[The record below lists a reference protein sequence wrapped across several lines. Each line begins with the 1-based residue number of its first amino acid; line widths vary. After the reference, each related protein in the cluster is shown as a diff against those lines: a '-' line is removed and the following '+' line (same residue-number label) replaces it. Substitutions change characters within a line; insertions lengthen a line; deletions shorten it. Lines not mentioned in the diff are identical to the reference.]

1 MDLPRNKDGNYIDL
15 AATIICNNCKTRRE
29 RDKKLQEYY
38 DKIRSIYPVD
48 TFEIEAEDGRKLN
61 FYREH
66 FLLNLIE
73 DDADINVDSLDY
85 NLYEKEWG
93 DCDSEIA
100 HISINKKSKNFHIAV
115 WDNEK
120 YEGKGY
126 AKEIYRNAGRILEIL
141 GIKDI
146 ELYEIT
152 TPVDKATEHMKEKY
166 GTLKNNFQDGER

>member
-1 MDLPRNKDGNYIDL
+1 MDIIQIQQQILFVILAKRNG
-15 AATIICNNCKTRRE
+15 E
-29 RDKKLQEYY
+29 RDRKLQEYHN
-38 DKIRSIYPVD
+38 KIRSIYPVD
-48 TFEIEAEDGRKLN
+48 TFEIETKDGRKLN

-66 FLLNLIE
+66 ILLNLIE
-73 DDADINVDSLDY
+73 DKEDADVESLEY

-100 HISINKKSKNFHIAV
+100 HISINKKSKRFHISV
-115 WDNEK
+115 WYNEK

-126 AKEIYRNAGRILEIL
+126 AKEIYKNAGKILEIL

-146 ELYEIT
+146 EQYEIT
-152 TPVDKATEHMKEKY
+152 TPIDKATEHMKEKY

>member
-1 MDLPRNKDGNYIDL
+1 MDVKQHG
-15 AATIICNNCKTRRE
+15 E
-29 RDKKLQEYY
+29 RDRKLKEYY
-38 DKIRSIYPVD
+38 NKIRSIYPVD
-48 TFEIEAEDGRKLN
+48 TFEIEAEVGRKLS

-66 FLLNLIE
+66 ILLNLME
-73 DDADINVDSLDY
+73 DKEDADVESLEY

-100 HISINKKSKNFHIAV
+100 HISINKKSKRFHISV
-115 WDNEK
+115 WYNEK

-126 AKEIYRNAGRILEIL
+126 AKEIYTNAGKILEIL

-146 ELYEIT
+146 EQYEIT
-152 TPVDKATEHMKEKY
+152 TPVDKATEHMKVKY

>member
-1 MDLPRNKDGNYIDL
+1 MDVKQHG
-15 AATIICNNCKTRRE
+15 E
-29 RDKKLQEYY
+29 RDRKLKEYY
-38 DKIRSIYPVD
+38 NKIRSIYPVD
-48 TFEIEAEDGRKLN
+48 TFEIETKDGKKLS

-66 FLLNLIE
+66 FLLELIKDGE
-73 DDADINVDSLDY
+73 DIDVDSLVY

-100 HISINKKSKNFHIAV
+100 EISINKRSKRFHISV
-115 WDNEK
+115 WYNEK

-126 AKEIYRNAGRILEIL
+126 AKEIYTNAGKILEIL

-146 ELYEIT
+146 EQYEIT

-166 GTLKNNFQDGER
+166 GTLKNNFQDRER